1 MSQAMSRAESNA
13 LSVVYEVAGTQVAL
27 DLPFVKRYLVRG
39 KSDLVSD
46 QEIVLFMNTC
56 KSQGMNPLVN
66 GEVSFLQRK
75 YMVSAPSLPALSI
88 SLTSCFW

>member
-39 KSDLVSD
+39 RSELVSD
-46 QEIVLFMNTC
+46 QELF
-56 KSQGMNPLVN
+56 SY
-66 GEVSFLQRK
+66 EHLQESGHESPGQR
-75 YMVSAPSLPALSI
+75 
-88 SLTSCFW
+88 

>member
-39 KSDLVSD
+39 KSELVSD
-46 QEIVLFMNTC
+46 QEIVLFMNISS
-56 KSQGMNPLVN
+56 K
-66 GEVSFLQRK
+66 FL
-75 YMVSAPSLPALSI
+75 I
-88 SLTSCFW
+88 SHICFH